1 MSPSV
6 FESFPIF
13 RRTLGSLIST
23 NQDTFFKN
31 GANLLIDSKISTKWE
46 FFLIKMGFHVTKSVK
61 YEKTRPG
68 MVGLYLNVI
77 KPFLNR
83 SHFPLHL
90 RYHFFSNIVWCGRV
104 MRKFHG

>member
-31 GANLLIDSKISTKWE
+31 GANLLIDSKINTK
-46 FFLIKMGFHVTKSVK
+46 
-61 YEKTRPG
+61 
-68 MVGLYLNVI
+68 
-77 KPFLNR
+77 
-83 SHFPLHL
+83 
-90 RYHFFSNIVWCGRV
+90 
-104 MRKFHG
+104 